1 MKLAIVLSSPLKNN
15 IPALFKEYAGNI
27 QFETLYLSSE
37 PREKIL
43 KKDVDLSLSVLDEF
57 DVVCP
62 IGAEPL
68 KHVCGLTGITKYNG
82 IVVNEKFLPI
92 LDPNMTFIKP
102 QYRDDIQ
109 KAFDKLKNIINKI
122 EVIAHAKDYCHYT
135 DELEFIS
142 YLRKL
147 QDPEVKVI
155 AVDTETTSL
164 SPRKGSILG
173 FVFSTKPHEGVY
185 VDAHIIEHYYDEFEE
200 IFRTKKCV
208 FHNSKFDIQFIRY
221 EYGFD
226 FPDFEDT
233 MLMHYCLD
241 ESVGTHGLKPLAL
254 KFTDLG
260 DYERELDEYKKN
272 WCRQHKVKLE
282 DFNYGMLPPEILA
295 PYGCKDGDA
304 TMQLYLKFSPK
315 IWNSKEFT
323 RLYETILKP
332 VTKAIIHIE
341 SNGGPIDLTVL
352 DDLIEDYKIDI
363 EETMNELAYNP
374 AVQEFERTQGKVFN
388 PNSVFHLRE
397 VLFNILKLKPS
408 KRTETGALSTDAEV
422 LAGLNH
428 PLTEAIL
435 ELRKKVKLSQ
445 TYLKNIREGVDKDGR
460 LRSSFNVTGTT
471 SGRLS
476 SSGVLNY
483 QNLPRD
489 KDAGIKK
496 VFKARPGYKI
506 IQADLGTAEVYI
518 AAALSNDKFLQRA
531 FIEKMDFHSYVAKN
545 MFKLPCPVDDVKRLF
560 PDERQWAKA
569 ITFGILYGAGPS
581 KIAETANVS
590 LPEAKDFIEKYFREA
605 SALKRWIDTCL
616 GMINSNYFIY
626 SAFGRKRRLPEAK
639 ADNRATATHAARSG
653 LNFLVQSVASDVN
666 LLGLIDTINWIEDNN
681 LQEEIRVFAT
691 VHDSVVAEV
700 AEHRVD
706 EYVKQLRSNLQ
717 KDRGVNIHGCSIVVD
732 VEIGD
737 SWGDLYSYE
746 GPK

>member
-109 KAFDKLKNIINKI
+109 KAFDRLKNIINKI
-122 EVIAHAKDYCHYT
+122 EVIAHAKDYYHYT

-706 EYVKQLRSNLQ
+706 EYVNQLRSNLQ
-717 KDRGVNIHGCSIVVD
+717 KDRGVNIPGCSIVVD

-737 SWGDLYSYE
+737 SWGDLDKYE

>member
-1 MKLAIVLSSPLKNN
+1 MSI
-15 IPALFKEYAGNI
+15 
-27 QFETLYLSSE
+27 
-37 PREKIL
+37 
-43 KKDVDLSLSVLDEF
+43 LDEY
-57 DVVCP
+57 DIVCP
-62 IGAEPL
+62 IGSEPL
-68 KHVCGLTGITKYNG
+68 KYVCGLTGITKYNG
-82 IVVNEKFLPI
+82 IVVNEKYLPI

-109 KAFDKLKNIINKI
+109 KAFDRLKKLING
-122 EVIAHAKDYCHYT
+122 EEAIAHEKQYHHYT
-135 DELEFIS
+135 DELEFLP

-147 QDPEVKVI
+147 QDPELKVI

-200 IFRTKKCV
+200 IFKTKKCV

-226 FPDFEDT
+226 FPDFDDT

-241 ESVGTHGLKPLAL
+241 ESVGTHGLKALAL

-260 DYERELDEYKKN
+260 DYDRELDEYKKS
-272 WCRQHKVKLE
+272 WCRQHKIKLE

-304 TMQLYLKFSPK
+304 TIQLFQKFSPK
-315 IWNSKEFT
+315 IYNSKEFT
-323 RLYETILKP
+323 KLYETILKP
-332 VTKAIIHIE
+332 VTRAIIHIE
-341 SNGGPIDLTVL
+341 NNGGPIDLDVL
-352 DDLIEDYKIDI
+352 DGLIEDYKIDI
-363 EETMNELAYNP
+363 EETINELAFHP
-374 AVQEFERTQGKVFN
+374 AVQEFEETQNKSFN

-397 VLFNILKLKPS
+397 ILFNILKLKPI
-408 KRTETGALSTDAEV
+408 KKTDTGAFSTDAEV
-422 LAGLNH
+422 LESLKH
-428 PLTEAIL
+428 PITEAIL
-435 ELRKKVKLSQ
+435 DLRKKVKLSQ
-445 TYLKNIREGVDKDGR
+445 TYLKNIREGVDKDNR

-476 SSGVLNY
+476 SSGILNY

-496 VFKARPGYKI
+496 VFKARPGYTI
-506 IQADLGTAEVYI
+506 VQADLGTAEVYI

-531 FIEKMDFHSYVAKN
+531 FIEKMDFHSYVAKT
-545 MFKLPCPVDDVKRLF
+545 MFKLSCSVNDVKELY

-581 KIAETANVS
+581 KISETANVS
-590 LPEAKDFIEKYFREA
+590 MEEAKDFIQKYFKEA

-616 GMINSNYFIY
+616 SMINSNYFIY

-666 LLGLIDTINWIEDNN
+666 LLGLIDTIDWIEKNN
-681 LQEEIRVFAT
+681 LRERVCVFAT

-700 AEHRVD
+700 SNDMVD
-706 EYVKQLRSNLQ
+706 EYVTQLKSNLQ
-717 KDRGVNIHGCSIVVD
+717 KDRGVNISGCSIVVD
-732 VEIGD
+732 IEVGT
-737 SWGDLYSYE
+737 SWGELGKYE